1 MTEQVSTINLS
12 ALLPVEHDLLLCE
25 RFRLRAD
32 AKYRHLQSSSQILY
46 RYGIRVWVENES
58 GRKESVL
65 VAPDTNPLPTTI
77 DQVVPWK
84 IAHALTFASEAEVA
98 QHQAVTDILDEA
110 NALVAECHAEYD
122 SRPWNRYYLVTSS
135 DGHIHRSTYC
145 SSCNKGKEATG
156 FALVPFLS
164 GSDDATAVGEL
175 GSALCSICFADAP
188 SESKEQI
195 RISGRVA
202 LVLAERGVE
211 AFQLALGKA
220 RKDATKRASD
230 RCEGSG
236 SRVEASSIG
245 RFYKCPVC
253 GNGQRQDG
261 KVRAHR
267 RPRWFAVKENW
278 NGFNDGWWDGAKWAP
293 STKKVDLGTKE
304 NAEAVVA
311 EQGGTR
317 TRCE

>member
-12 ALLPVEHDLLLCE
+12 ALSPVEHDLLLCE
-25 RFRLRAD
+25 RYRIKWDAD
-32 AKYRHLQSSSQILY
+32 FKYLNSADTIRRRH
-46 RYGIRVWVENES
+46 GISVSVES
-58 GRKESVL
+58 GYYKSERVI

-77 DQVVPWK
+77 DQVVRFTL
-84 IAHALTFASEAEVA
+84 AQALTFASEAEVA
-98 QHQAVTDILDEA
+98 QHQAVTDIRDEA
-110 NALVAECHAEYD
+110 NALVAECDAEYD

-135 DGHIHRSTYC
+135 DGHIHRSTSC
-145 SSCNKGKEATG
+145 SSCNKGKQATG
-156 FALVPFLS
+156 FALVPYLS

-211 AFQLALGKA
+211 AFQEALGKA
-220 RKDATKRASD
+220 REDATKRASD

-236 SRVEASSIG
+236 RQSEASSIG

>member
-12 ALLPVEHDLLLCE
+12 ALSPVEHDLLLCE
-25 RFRLRAD
+25 RYRLRWDAD
-32 AKYRHLQSSSQILY
+32 YRYLASADSLLH
-46 RYGIRVWVENES
+46 RYGISVRVES
-58 GRKESVL
+58 GYYESKRVV
-65 VAPDTNPLPTTI
+65 VAPDTNPLPTTL
-77 DQVVPWK
+77 DQVVHFK
-84 IAHALTFASEAEVA
+84 IAQALTFASEAEVT

-110 NALVAECHAEYD
+110 NALVAECDAEYD

-145 SSCNKGKEATG
+145 SSCNKGKQATG
-156 FALVPFLS
+156 FALVPYLS
-164 GSDDATAVGEL
+164 GSDDATAVAEL

-195 RISGRVA
+195 RISARVA

-211 AFQLALGKA
+211 AFQEALGKA
-220 RKDATKRASD
+220 REDASKRASD

-236 SRVEASSIG
+236 SQSEASSIG